1 MRDKVFLS
9 IVIPAYNEEGRLPG
23 SLEQVIDFATSQTYQ
38 VEVVVVN
45 NNSQD
50 RTKQIAQEFADR
62 YDFVRVLDQPIQGKG
77 AAVKVG
83 MLAARG
89 EYRLIADADL
99 SMPVGEIPKFLP
111 PNLNGY
117 DIAIGSREVPG
128 SVRINEPAYRH
139 LMGRVFSAY
148 VKAIAIPGIEDTQC
162 GFKCFH
168 QFAAANIFPLQTIA
182 GFAFDVELLMIARR
196 AGFKVVE
203 VPIEWHHYPNSKV
216 SPLRDA
222 LRMTREVARIRNNA
236 RHGLYDGARPSIVGD
251 AFKIESDHGS
261 ALQ

>member
-1 MRDKVFLS
+1 MRDRVFLS
-9 IVIPAYNEEGRLPG
+9 IVIPAYNEESRLPA
-23 SLEQVIDFATSQTYQ
+23 SLQQVIDFATSQTYP
-38 VEVVVVN
+38 VEVIVVN

-50 RTKQIAQEFADR
+50 RTRQIADGFADR
-62 YDFVRVLDQPIQGKG
+62 YDFVRVMDQPIQGKG

-83 MLAARG
+83 MLMARG

-99 SMPVGEIPKFLP
+99 SMPVSEIPKFLP
-111 PNLNGY
+111 PNLSGY
-117 DIAIGSREVPG
+117 DIAIGSRELPD

-168 QFAAANIFPLQTIA
+168 QFAAVSIFPLQTIT

-196 AGFKVVE
+196 GGFKVVE

-236 RHGLYDGARPSIVGD
+236 RHGLYDSARPTTVGD
-251 AFKIESDHGS
+251 SFKKESNHGS